1 MTKTKT
7 RKKYNKLPKMAAAI
21 GFKNPGN
28 PVSSHENASK
38 NTNFHAISTHN
49 HTKLSPNINQVI
61 REELHLIHSPTTP
74 KTSNIKISI

>member
-1 MTKTKT
+1 
-7 RKKYNKLPKMAAAI
+7 MAAAT

-61 REELHLIHSPTTP
+61 REELHLIHFQQHQKPATKNHQFQQALTRA
-74 KTSNIKISI
+74 KIPNQELA